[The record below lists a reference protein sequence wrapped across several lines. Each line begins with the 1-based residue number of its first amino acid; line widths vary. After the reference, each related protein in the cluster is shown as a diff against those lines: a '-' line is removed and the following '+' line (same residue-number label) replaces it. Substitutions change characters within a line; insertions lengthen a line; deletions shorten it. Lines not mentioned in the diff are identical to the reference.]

1 MDTDKAIFM
10 KILIVEDEPSLREL
24 MQKTLAKER
33 YVVETAGTFHEASLK
48 IADYSYDCILLDI
61 MLPDGNGLKLLEML
75 KEQQKRE
82 SVIIISARETI
93 RKNGNYTP
101 VLFLTARDS
110 IEDKVL
116 GLEQGADDYLPK
128 PFHLAELNARI
139 KSVLRRQRS
148 DGSRSLRLGNLRI
161 EPDSF
166 RVFVDDKELE
176 LLKKEY
182 DILFYFAN
190 RPNHIIDKA
199 VLAEAVWGDHID
211 QADSFHFVYAQVK
224 NLRQQLKKAGATI
237 EIRSIYGFGYKL
249 VINEEE

>member
-1 MDTDKAIFM
+1 METDKVIFM

-24 MQKTLAKER
+24 MQKTLVKER
-33 YVVETAGTFHEASLK
+33 YVVETASTFHEASLK

-82 SVIIISARETI
+82 SVIIISAR
-93 RKNGNYTP
+93 
-101 VLFLTARDS
+101 DS

-139 KSVLRRQRS
+139 KSVLRRQRG

-166 RVFVDDKELE
+166 RVFVGDKELE

-190 RPNHIIDKA
+190 RPNHIIDK
-199 VLAEAVWGDHID
+199 G
-211 QADSFHFVYAQVK
+211 
-224 NLRQQLKKAGATI
+224 RTG
-237 EIRSIYGFGYKL
+237 RSRLGRPYRPGGQFPFRLCTGQKSAPTTKEGGCD
-249 VINEEE
+249 N

>member
-82 SVIIISARETI
+82 SVIIISAR
-93 RKNGNYTP
+93 
-101 VLFLTARDS
+101 DS

-148 DGSRSLRLGNLRI
+148 GERKQQRSKSAHQRPAESAKLFPI
-161 EPDSF
+161 KSF
-166 RVFVDDKELE
+166 
-176 LLKKEY
+176 
-182 DILFYFAN
+182 
-190 RPNHIIDKA
+190 
-199 VLAEAVWGDHID
+199 
-211 QADSFHFVYAQVK
+211 
-224 NLRQQLKKAGATI
+224 
-237 EIRSIYGFGYKL
+237 
-249 VINEEE
+249 VIPPEW

>member
-1 MDTDKAIFM
+1 M
-10 KILIVEDEPSLREL
+10 KVLVIEDDPSLREIICRSL
-24 MQKTLAKER
+24 EKER
-33 YVVETAGTFHEASLK
+33 YVTEEAPDFQTALEKT
-48 IADYSYDCILLDI
+48 ADYTYDCILLDI

-82 SVIIISARETI
+82 SIIIFS
-93 RKNGNYTP
+93 
-101 VLFLTARDS
+101 ARDS

-139 KSVLRRQRS
+139 KSVLRRQRG
-148 DGSRSLRLGNLRI
+148 DGSRSLQLGNLRI
-161 EPDSF
+161 DPDSF
-166 RVFVDDKELE
+166 RVFVGDKELE

-182 DILFYFAN
+182 DILFYLAN

-199 VLAEAVWGDHID
+199 VLAESVWGDHVD
-211 QADSFHFVYAQVK
+211 QADSFHFVYAQVL

-237 EIRSIYGFGYKL
+237 EIRSFYGFGYKL

>member
-33 YVVETAGTFHEASLK
+33 YVVETADTFHEASLK

-61 MLPDGNGLKLLEML
+61 MLPDGNGMKLLEML
-75 KEQQKRE
+75 KEQQTRE
-82 SVIIISARETI
+82 SVIIIS
-93 RKNGNYTP
+93 
-101 VLFLTARDS
+101 ARDS

-176 LLKKEY
+176 RL
-182 DILFYFAN
+182 
-190 RPNHIIDKA
+190 
-199 VLAEAVWGDHID
+199 
-211 QADSFHFVYAQVK
+211 
-224 NLRQQLKKAGATI
+224 
-237 EIRSIYGFGYKL
+237 
-249 VINEEE
+249 

>member
-33 YVVETAGTFHEASLK
+33 YVVETADTFYEASLK

-82 SVIIISARETI
+82 SIIIIS
-93 RKNGNYTP
+93 
-101 VLFLTARDS
+101 ARDS

-128 PFHLAELNARI
+128 PFHSGRAQRPDQKRTETTAWRRFAFPPAGKPADRTGQFPGIRWRQGAGTSQERI
-139 KSVLRRQRS
+139 C
-148 DGSRSLRLGNLRI
+148 
-161 EPDSF
+161 
-166 RVFVDDKELE
+166 
-176 LLKKEY
+176 
-182 DILFYFAN
+182 ILFYFAN

-199 VLAEAVWGDHID
+199 VLAEAVWGDHVD

-224 NLRQQLKKAGATI
+224 KPATAAKESRCDNRDPLHLRLRI
-237 EIRSIYGFGYKL
+237 
-249 VINEEE
+249 

>member
-82 SVIIISARETI
+82 SVIIISAR
-93 RKNGNYTP
+93 
-101 VLFLTARDS
+101 DS

-166 RVFVDDKELE
+166 RVFVDDKELNFSR
-176 LLKKEY
+176 KNTTSCS
-182 DILFYFAN
+182 ILPTDRTISLT
-190 RPNHIIDKA
+190 RPYWPKP
-199 VLAEAVWGDHID
+199 
-211 QADSFHFVYAQVK
+211 S
-224 NLRQQLKKAGATI
+224 GATI
-237 EIRSIYGFGYKL
+237 SIRRTVSISSMHKSR
-249 VINEEE
+249 ICASS

>member
-1 MDTDKAIFM
+1 METDKVIFM

-24 MQKTLAKER
+24 MQKTLVKER
-33 YVVETAGTFHEASLK
+33 YVVETASTFHEASLK

-82 SVIIISARETI
+82 SVIIISAR
-93 RKNGNYTP
+93 
-101 VLFLTARDS
+101 DS

-139 KSVLRRQRS
+139 KSVLRRQRG

-166 RVFVDDKELE
+166 RVFVGDKELE

-224 NLRQQLKKAGATI
+224 NLRQQLKKAGVTI

>member
-82 SVIIISARETI
+82 SVIIISAR
-93 RKNGNYTP
+93 
-101 VLFLTARDS
+101 DS

-148 DGSRSLRLGNLRI
+148 DGSRSLRLGNRI
-161 EPDSF
+161 ALAGGPARGGGGTRAGVAEKGVRHPALLHAAPEPSGRQGRVGRSRLGRPYRSGGQFPF
-166 RVFVDDKELE
+166 RLCTSQESAPAAKEGRR
-176 LLKKEY
+176 
-182 DILFYFAN
+182 DN
-190 RPNHIIDKA
+190 
-199 VLAEAVWGDHID
+199 
-211 QADSFHFVYAQVK
+211 
-224 NLRQQLKKAGATI
+224 
-237 EIRSIYGFGYKL
+237 
-249 VINEEE
+249 